1 LDKIIPKNNDRKES
15 HIWKSTEYDK
25 YALPGQEKIPF
36 IKITRSNE
44 MMQTENYRRPVGG
57 A

>member
-1 LDKIIPKNNDRKES
+1 MEI
-15 HIWKSTEYDK
+15 YDE

-36 IKITRSNE
+36 IKITRGNE
-44 MMQTENYRRPVGG
+44 MMHTENYRRPVGG

>member
-1 LDKIIPKNNDRKES
+1 
-15 HIWKSTEYDK
+15 
-25 YALPGQEKIPF
+25 LPGQEKIPF

-44 MMQTENYRRPVGG
+44 MMQTENYWRPVGG